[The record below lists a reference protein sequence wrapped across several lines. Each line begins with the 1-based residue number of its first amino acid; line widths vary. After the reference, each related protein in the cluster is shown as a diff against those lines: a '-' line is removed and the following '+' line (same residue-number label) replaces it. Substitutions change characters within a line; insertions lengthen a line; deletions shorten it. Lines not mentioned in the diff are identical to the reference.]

1 MKHCLPGSPLPRR
14 GMRFACVLLV
24 VGRQTLCA
32 GVINV
37 SPADSYAKMEAARA
51 GDEVVIAPGTYAF
64 RLYFSVAASP
74 DKPIVI
80 RAQDP
85 TNKPV
90 WDLSA
95 TLVENASGSY
105 AAGDRGRGGWQFSGA
120 SNYRISG
127 IVFNGCRT
135 ASHNSAGV
143 RYYNGSTNLY
153 FKDCVFRLND
163 NGITGGTQESAATVE
178 FCEFDRNGNTAA
190 SLSAPTH
197 NLYIYGGVFEM
208 RFCYVHDSVQGQNFH
223 IRSRVATLEYNW
235 FARAKSYEGD
245 LMTDGDFSGSGAFT
259 QTMLVRGNVFLQSA
273 APDNNSQVVVAY
285 NDSGVANDAM
295 SLRLINNTFVG
306 NGGNAAFVHLSN
318 ADGTSMSAEVSN
330 NLIFGTTRPTL
341 VENTGAGAITGR
353 NNWLVTNAGAGSL
366 TGSVRSATPGFR
378 DAAGKDFTLAPGSA
392 AIGAASE
399 TVAGLP
405 GLEYFQNETTAR
417 MYRIRPGAHDIGA
430 FENST
435 AGNGIGPYD
444 VAPRP
449 AMTIQRAEGAAV
461 LGWPLF
467 ASDYLLDETSGL
479 DSSMA
484 WTPSAA
490 PLVTNAGG
498 IQATVLSSTGAELY
512 RLRKP

>member
-1 MKHCLPGSPLPRR
+1 MKHYPFLSRLSRR
-14 GMRFACVLLV
+14 GALLACALLA
-24 VGRQTLCA
+24 VGLQTLHSA
-32 GVINV
+32 IINV
-37 SPADSYAKMEAARA
+37 SSADSYAKIEAARA
-51 GDEVVIAPGTYAF
+51 GDEVVIAPGTYGF
-64 RLYFSVAASP
+64 RLYFSIAASP
-74 DKPIVI
+74 DQPIVI

-85 TNKPV
+85 ANKPV

-95 TLVENASGSY
+95 TLVENAPGSY
-105 AAGDRGRGGWQFSGA
+105 TAGDRGRGGWQFSGA

-127 IVFNGCRT
+127 IVFTGCRT
-135 ASHNSAGV
+135 AGHNSAAI

-163 NGITGGTQESAATVE
+163 NGITGGTQESEATVE

-197 NLYIYGGVFEM
+197 NLYIYGGVFAL
-208 RFCYVHDSVQGQNFH
+208 RFCYVHDSVQAQNFH
-223 IRSRVATLEYNW
+223 IRSRISTLEYNW

-245 LMTDGDFSGSGAFT
+245 LMTDDDFSGSGAFT
-259 QTMLVRGNVFLQSA
+259 QTMLVRGNVFVQSA

-285 NDSGVANDAM
+285 NDSRVANDAM
-295 SLRLINNTFVG
+295 SLRVINNTFVG

-318 ADGTSMSAEVSN
+318 ADGTGMSAEVSN

-341 VENTGAGAITGR
+341 VENAGSGSVNGR
-353 NNWLVTNAGAGSL
+353 NNWLITNASAGPL

-378 DAAGKDFTLAPGSA
+378 NPAAKDFTLAPGSA
-392 AIGAASE
+392 AIGAASG

-417 MYRIRPGAHDIGA
+417 MYRIRPSAYDIGA
-430 FENST
+430 FESST
-435 AGNGIGPYD
+435 AGNGTGPYD
-444 VAPRP
+444 AAPRP
-449 AMTIQRAEGAAV
+449 AMTIQRAGGTAL

-467 ASDYLLDETSGL
+467 ASDYLLDEISGL
-479 DSSMA
+479 DSQMA
-484 WTPSAA
+484 WAQSAA

-498 IQATVLSSTGAELY
+498 IQTTAPSLTGGNFY

>member
-1 MKHCLPGSPLPRR
+1 MPGGIL
-14 GMRFACVLLV
+14 FASSLL
-24 VGRQTLCA
+24 TA
-32 GVINV
+32 GLHTINAAVISV
-37 SPADSYAKMEAARA
+37 TPADSYAKMEAARA

-64 RLYFSVAASP
+64 RLYFSAAASP

-85 TNKPV
+85 ANKPV
-90 WDLSA
+90 WDLSG
-95 TLVENASGSY
+95 TLVENAPGSY
-105 AAGDRGRGGWQFSGA
+105 TAGDRGRGGWQFSGA
-120 SNYRISG
+120 SNYQISG

-135 ASHNSAGV
+135 AGHNSAGV

-178 FCEFDRNGNTAA
+178 FCEFDRNGNTSA

-197 NLYIYGGVFEM
+197 NLYIYGGVFVM

-223 IRSRVATLEYNW
+223 IRSRSATLEYNW

-245 LMTDGDFSGSGAFT
+245 LMTDDDFSGSGAFT

-273 APDNNSQVVVAY
+273 APDNNSQVVVVY

-341 VENTGAGAITGR
+341 VENAGSGSITGR
-353 NNWLVTNAGAGSL
+353 NNWLMTNAGAGPL
-366 TGSVRSATPGFR
+366 TGSVTSATPGFR
-378 DAAGKDFTLAPGSA
+378 NAAGRDFTLAPGSA
-392 AIGAASE
+392 AIGAASG

-405 GLEYFQNETTAR
+405 GLEYFQNETTTR
-417 MYRIRPGAHDIGA
+417 MYRIRPGAYDIGA
-430 FENST
+430 FESST
-435 AGNGIGPYD
+435 AGNGTGPYD
-444 VAPRP
+444 TAPRP
-449 AMTIQRAEGAAV
+449 AMTIQRAGATAV
-461 LGWPLF
+461 MAWPLF
-467 ASDYLLDETSGL
+467 ASDYLLDETPGL
-479 DSSMA
+479 DSQILWSQ
-484 WTPSAA
+484 SLSV
-490 PLVTNAGG
+490 LVTNSGG
-498 IQATVLSSTGAELY
+498 IQTIVNSATGRNFY